1 MSEADE
7 APKRPNH
14 SARTPTGKAAR
25 EARLAAAMR
34 ENLRKRKRQQQGQQG
49 QQEKAR
55 TDVVKPS

>member
-7 APKRPNH
+7 VPKEPKH
-14 SARTPTGKAAR
+14 SARTRAGKAAR

-34 ENLRKRKRQQQGQQG
+34 ENLRRRKRQQQGQR
-49 QQEKAR
+49 EKAK

>member
-7 APKRPNH
+7 APKRPKH
-14 SARTPTGKAAR
+14 SARTQTGKAAR

-34 ENLRKRKRQQQGQQG
+34 ENLRKRKRQQQGQQ
-49 QQEKAR
+49 EKTK